1 MLSSCLR
8 GRQLNDGEAL
18 ADIGVGAKAVID
30 VAPTFIPTM
39 ETGIR
44 NLGNRRE
51 YQGRDI
57 RFGLIF
63 EADDS
68 DLNSTWIVILTCPK
82 ENTLEEVIRHVN
94 NEYGSKLNAIKP
106 LRKCRL
112 KIKGIKAE
120 CERTTK
126 IGKLKKEE
134 TVYVYY
140 LP

>member
-1 MLSSCLR
+1 MFNRTKELVHFR
-8 GRQLNDGEAL
+8 RAP
-18 ADIGVGAKAVID
+18 VID

-39 ETGIR
+39 ETSIR

-57 RFGLIF
+57 QFLLIF

-68 DLNSTWIVILTCPK
+68 DLNSTWIVILTCSK
-82 ENTLEEVIRHVN
+82 ENTLEEVIRPVN
-94 NEYGSKLNAIKP
+94 NQYDSKLNAIKP
-106 LRKCRL
+106 LSKCRL
-112 KIKGIKAE
+112 MTEGMNAE

-126 IGKLKKEE
+126 IGKLEKEE